1 MAAQLTGALAMVNAV
16 TSIAWCGVGQTAN
29 AQIGNAKV
37 MLRNGETKRP
47 MTNNAEIAG
56 NSYIHK
62 NGGLQAPLISHPHH
76 PQDPPAVLPHVQT
89 LLDRMIQHNHREALL
104 PPAVAPHFQ
113 FLLGCLVQPQTLLDR
128 MIQHNHREALHPPA
142 VAPHFPFLLGCLV
155 QHKPREALQPKPFW
169 MCMAR
174 ACMDL
179 TALACALYN
188 TIVNLNNAIV
198 ILK

>member
-89 LLDRMIQHNHREALL
+89 LLDRMIQHNHREALH

-113 FLLGCLVQPQTLLDR
+113 FLLGCLVQ
-128 MIQHNHREALHPPA
+128 
-142 VAPHFPFLLGCLV
+142 
-155 QHKPREALQPKPFW
+155 HKPWEALQPKPFW

-179 TALACALYN
+179 TALACALNN